1 MSNLDP
7 GACLRDRRNALI
19 LDMNL
24 SAQVR
29 SLVVLLQTLFVVLRL
44 EFVAPVGLN
53 VGRLDLRHAVRQAAN
68 CVGMG
73 AVILAKHAAQDRRD
87 AVLGPAAV
95 LDAASQ
101 ARHAVAATTAVRQV
115 QHAVVTYA
123 VWLDILVVEATTAVR
138 RVRHA
143 VAATPVVRQVQRAV
157 VAYAVWL
164 DILVVEV
171 LTAAHRVRR
180 ATVKLASVFIP
191 RRLCQQLLRRLL
203 RVWK

>member
-1 MSNLDP
+1 M
-7 GACLRDRRNALI
+7 
-19 LDMNL
+19 L
-24 SAQVR
+24 SVR
-29 SLVVLLQTLFVVLRL
+29 
-44 EFVAPVGLN
+44 P
-53 VGRLDLRHAVRQAAN
+53 N

-73 AVILAKHAAQDRRD
+73 AVILAKHVAQDRRD

-101 ARHAVAATTAVRQV
+101 ARHAVATS
-115 QHAVVTYA
+115 
-123 VWLDILVVEATTAVR
+123 TAVR
-138 RVRHA
+138 R
-143 VAATPVVRQVQRAV
+143 VQRAV

-191 RRLCQQLLRRLL
+191 RRLCQQLSRRLP
-203 RVWK
+203 RVTSLEMKAEMEDWK